1 MPQIRKCELCGCR
14 GHNKGNCRLRWDS
27 LATQLLERLMWCKEG
42 GDFREPVDPVEL
54 GIPDYFDIIK
64 TPMDFG
70 TIQTRLRKEFYGS
83 QEEFPP
89 DMRLVFNNAKT
100 YNPEGHDVWNAANTL
115 SELFERQ
122 WAKITAVTSAL
133 DEGDYEVEE
142 ADSDDDEERDKV
154 RINGVLIS
162 PETFWKDDDKDEG
175 ETSGAGPARL
185 VTATKGTY
193 FENMYAPLPFVPH
206 RLSVPAEHLARG
218 CGAILDTTHCSCLFR
233 LSALSL
239 ARSGSF

>member
-1 MPQIRKCELCGCR
+1 MC
-14 GHNKGNCRLRWDS
+14 
-27 LATQLLERLMWCKEG
+27 CKEG
-42 GDFREPVDPVEL
+42 DDFLEPVDPVEL

-83 QEEFPP
+83 QEEFPS

-115 SELFERQ
+115 SKLFERQ

-175 ETSGAGPARL
+175 ETSGAGPKRP

-193 FENMYAPLPFVPH
+193 FENM
-206 RLSVPAEHLARG
+206 
-218 CGAILDTTHCSCLFR
+218 
-233 LSALSL
+233 
-239 ARSGSF
+239 

>member
-1 MPQIRKCELCGCR
+1 MR
-14 GHNKGNCRLRWDS
+14 
-27 LATQLLERLMWCKEG
+27 CKEG
-42 GDFREPVDPVEL
+42 GDFLEPVDPVEL

-70 TIQTRLRKEFYGS
+70 TIQKEIEKYDEATFA
-83 QEEFPP
+83 EN
-89 DMRLVFNNAKT
+89 MRLVFNNAKT

-133 DEGDYEVEE
+133 DEGDYEVAE
-142 ADSDDDEERDKV
+142 DNSDEEHDQV

-162 PETFWKDDDKDEG
+162 PRTFWKDDDKDEG

-193 FENMYAPLPFVPH
+193 F
-206 RLSVPAEHLARG
+206 
-218 CGAILDTTHCSCLFR
+218 DLFR

-239 ARSGSF
+239 GRSVYF

>member
-1 MPQIRKCELCGCR
+1 M
-14 GHNKGNCRLRWDS
+14 S
-27 LATQLLERLMWCKEG
+27 CKEG
-42 GDFREPVDPVEL
+42 DDFLEPVDPVEL

-70 TIQTRLRKEFYGS
+70 TIKEKLGNLHNYDDEKFA
-83 QEEFPP
+83 E

-162 PETFWKDDDKDEG
+162 PRTFWKDDDKDEG

-193 FENMYAPLPFVPH
+193 FENM
-206 RLSVPAEHLARG
+206 
-218 CGAILDTTHCSCLFR
+218 
-233 LSALSL
+233 
-239 ARSGSF
+239 